1 MDKIQIKDIILGKTD
16 AYNEFLSFGKDI
28 CKHLFFEFPNTDIN
42 SLLEGEVYYICGEKG
57 SGKTMLL
64 KYIETIL
71 HDKEEPIFTSFIRF
85 KKDVD
90 DEQRNTIKRT
100 GTTVNNEET
109 SSEETIDRVLP
120 IDNSNI
126 NCVRAWQLYLIK
138 NILFNLEKTEYGV
151 FERDATWNNLCT
163 LLHAAYGNNNSK
175 KTAHTI
181 IPKIKRGN
189 VELNIANFAKISLDL
204 EWADPEKKSISFK
217 SLANT
222 VIQLFSEL
230 SPIENSIYVFVDELE
245 LSLKKNKQYER
256 DIILIRDLVFAIQY
270 LSETCIEN
278 GFNVHFLAAIRNEV
292 YKAVQSMGTEIN
304 KPIHDFGIQI
314 SWLQKGGDIRDNP
327 LLQMLKKR
335 IEYSEQYKG
344 IISDQDIWE
353 RYFSKRVMRKPIY
366 NYIINQTWN
375 KPRDIIRLFSIIQK
389 QYGEESF
396 IDQRVFDG
404 VKQQYSSESWEELV
418 EALKANYTDKE
429 IEGIRHV
436 LTGISLPFSSDEFKK
451 RIDDMSELFEEVEY
465 LKTKKAPYIL
475 KDLYDVGVIGNY
487 GKFPRFVF
495 FGDRDI
501 DPLTNVTI
509 HYPLINFFRASMKNS
524 RENPKKH

>member
-1 MDKIQIKDIILGKTD
+1 M
-16 AYNEFLSFGKDI
+16 
-28 CKHLFFEFPNTDIN
+28 
-42 SLLEGEVYYICGEKG
+42 
-57 SGKTMLL
+57 
-64 KYIETIL
+64 ETI
-71 HDKEEPIFTSFIRF
+71 I
-85 KKDVD
+85 
-90 DEQRNTIKRT
+90 
-100 GTTVNNEET
+100 
-109 SSEETIDRVLP
+109 
-120 IDNSNI
+120 
-126 NCVRAWQLYLIK
+126 A
-138 NILFNLEKTEYGV
+138 
-151 FERDATWNNLCT
+151 
-163 LLHAAYGNNNSK
+163 K

>member
-175 KTAHTI
+175 K
-181 IPKIKRGN
+181 N
-189 VELNIANFAKISLDL
+189 
-204 EWADPEKKSISFK
+204 
-217 SLANT
+217 
-222 VIQLFSEL
+222 
-230 SPIENSIYVFVDELE
+230 SPYYYSQN
-245 LSLKKNKQYER
+245 
-256 DIILIRDLVFAIQY
+256 
-270 LSETCIEN
+270 
-278 GFNVHFLAAIRNEV
+278 
-292 YKAVQSMGTEIN
+292 
-304 KPIHDFGIQI
+304 
-314 SWLQKGGDIRDNP
+314 
-327 LLQMLKKR
+327 KKR
-335 IEYSEQYKG
+335 
-344 IISDQDIWE
+344 
-353 RYFSKRVMRKPIY
+353 
-366 NYIINQTWN
+366 
-375 KPRDIIRLFSIIQK
+375 
-389 QYGEESF
+389 
-396 IDQRVFDG
+396 
-404 VKQQYSSESWEELV
+404 
-418 EALKANYTDKE
+418 
-429 IEGIRHV
+429 
-436 LTGISLPFSSDEFKK
+436 
-451 RIDDMSELFEEVEY
+451 
-465 LKTKKAPYIL
+465 
-475 KDLYDVGVIGNY
+475 
-487 GKFPRFVF
+487 
-495 FGDRDI
+495 
-501 DPLTNVTI
+501 
-509 HYPLINFFRASMKNS
+509 
-524 RENPKKH
+524 